1 VDLRAERDDTY
12 FVPGIRYHAR
22 VEPKQEY
29 GVSECIVDGQAFEG
43 SGPDST
49 GTLTCWG
56 HLPDPGIHELRV
68 HFLGNP
74 FYGESVSQ
82 SVQFEVTDDWRVL
95 DLAAPTVTGPT
106 NRFSGPVVL
115 DSKSPVHF
123 TWTGSDPWSGVDH
136 YQLALSTDGGS
147 YSTLSSSLTSPSY
160 ARRLAP
166 GHTYR
171 ARARAID
178 KAGNVGAWAYGS
190 SFRLT
195 AYQESS
201 ARISWSGSWHTASGT
216 SYWGGHERYA
226 TAAGAKA
233 SLTFAGRNV
242 AWVGSVGPTRGWA
255 RVYINGVYV
264 KSISLY
270 AASAASRR
278 VLFTKSW
285 SSSATRT
292 ITIRVSGTTGHP
304 RVDLDAF
311 VVAS

>member
-1 VDLRAERDDTY
+1 VISGTFNPTMGTNGDSVTVTHAFPSGTYEVSASFVDVKGT
-12 FVPGIRYHAR
+12 AR
-22 VEPKQEY
+22 T
-29 GVSECIVDGQAFEG
+29 G
-43 SGPDST
+43 SGTISISGD
-49 GTLTCWG
+49 
-56 HLPDPGIHELRV
+56 V
-68 HFLGNP
+68 
-74 FYGESVSQ
+74 
-82 SVQFEVTDDWRVL
+82 
-95 DLAAPTVTGPT
+95 AAPTTTAPT
-106 NRFSGPVVL
+106 KSIAGSTITSGKV
-115 DSKSPVHF
+115 STHF
-123 TWTGSDPWSGVDH
+123 AWSGSDSGSGVDH

-160 ARRLAP
+160 TRGLAP

-226 TAAGAKA
+226 TGAAAKA
-233 SLTFAGRNV
+233 SLTFTGRNV

-255 RVYINGVYV
+255 RVYVNGVYV

-278 VLFTKSW
+278 VLFTRSW